1 MVKSKS
7 DLLIICG
14 ERSGDLHGSIIV
26 KKLLSGNPKLK
37 IHCWGGDLMK
47 KSGAIVLEDYRN
59 YSTMGFVEVF
69 SRLNFF
75 YKKLQYCKKHI
86 IEYRPKVVLLIDF
99 PGFNLRL
106 AKFAKKK
113 GFKVHYLI
121 PPKAWAW
128 NQSRANTLAKFVDRI
143 YSILPFEVEF
153 FNKFNCNISYVGNPL
168 IKHIN
173 VLKNK
178 DDNFKKTISLLPGSR
193 ESELKYSIPIF
204 KEIISELKSFK
215 FLVCGVSNIK
225 KEVYSDFKKFENV
238 TLYFDRTYET
248 VSSSDVA
255 VVMSGTASLEVSLL
269 KVPQVVVYKTSYLS
283 YLIGR
288 LLIQTKYISLVN
300 LILDKDVV
308 TELIQGDFNK
318 ERVISEID
326 MLYQK
331 NKRIEISEKYNELRN
346 IIGNKI
352 PENEVCE
359 MLVKDL

>member
-1 MVKSKS
+1 M
-7 DLLIICG
+7 
-14 ERSGDLHGSIIV
+14 
-26 KKLLSGNPKLK
+26 
-37 IHCWGGDLMK
+37 
-47 KSGAIVLEDYRN
+47 
-59 YSTMGFVEVF
+59 
-69 SRLNFF
+69 
-75 YKKLQYCKKHI
+75 
-86 IEYRPKVVLLIDF
+86 
-99 PGFNLRL
+99 RL
-106 AKFAKKK
+106 AKFAKKR

-128 NQSRANTLAKFVDRI
+128 NQNRANTLSKFVDRI

-173 VLKNK
+173 IVKNK

-204 KEIISELKSFK
+204 KEIISEQKSFR
-215 FLVCGVSNIK
+215 FLVCGVNNIN
-225 KEVYSDFKKFENV
+225 KEVYSDFKKFKNA
-238 TLYFDRTYET
+238 TLYFDKTYEA

-288 LLIQTKYISLVN
+288 LLIKTKYISLVN
-300 LILDKDVV
+300 LVLERDVV

-326 MLYQK
+326 MLYNK
-331 NKRIEISEKYNELRN
+331 NNRFKISRSYDEVRNRI
-346 IIGNKI
+346 GDKI
-352 PENEVCE
+352 TENEVCE
-359 MLVKDL
+359 MLIKEL

>member
-26 KKLLSGNPKLK
+26 KRLLSENPKLK

-47 KSGAIVLEDYRN
+47 KSGAIVLEDYKN

-69 SRLNFF
+69 FRLSFF
-75 YKKLQYCKKHI
+75 LKKLQLCKKHI
-86 IEYRPKVVLLIDF
+86 IEYCPKVILLIDF
-99 PGFNLRL
+99 PGFNMRL
-106 AKFAKKK
+106 AKFAKRR

-128 NQSRANTLAKFVDRI
+128 NQNRANTLSKFVDRI

-173 VLKNK
+173 IVKNK
-178 DDNFKKTISLLPGSR
+178 DDNFKKTISLLPGRR

-204 KEIISELKSFK
+204 KEIISEQKSFR
-215 FLVCGVSNIK
+215 FLVCGVNNIN
-225 KEVYSDFKKFENV
+225 KEVYSDFKKFKNA
-238 TLYFDRTYET
+238 TLYFDKTYEA

-288 LLIQTKYISLVN
+288 LLIKTKYISLVN
-300 LILDKDVV
+300 LVLERDVV

-318 ERVISEID
+318 ERVISEIEI
-326 MLYQK
+326 LYNK
-331 NKRIEISEKYNELRN
+331 NNRIKISRSYDEIRN
-346 IIGNKI
+346 RIGDKI
-352 PENEVCE
+352 TENEVCE
-359 MLVKDL
+359 MLIKEL

>member
-26 KKLLSGNPKLK
+26 KRLLSENPKLK

-47 KSGAIVLEDYRN
+47 KSGAIVLEDYKN

-69 SRLNFF
+69 FRLGFF
-75 YKKLQYCKKHI
+75 FKKLQLCKKHI
-86 IEYRPKVVLLIDF
+86 IEYCPKVILLIDF

-106 AKFAKKK
+106 AKFAKKR

-128 NQSRANTLAKFVDRI
+128 NQNRANTLSKFVDRI

-173 VLKNK
+173 IVKNK

-204 KEIISELKSFK
+204 KEIISEQKSFR
-215 FLVCGVSNIK
+215 FLVCGVNNIN
-225 KEVYSDFKKFENV
+225 KEVYSDFKKFKNA
-238 TLYFDRTYET
+238 TLYFDKTYEA

-288 LLIQTKYISLVN
+288 LLIKTKYISLVN
-300 LILDKDVV
+300 LVLDRDVV
-308 TELIQGDFNK
+308 TELIQVDFNK

-326 MLYQK
+326 MLYNK
-331 NKRIEISEKYNELRN
+331 NNRFKISRSYDEVRNRI
-346 IIGNKI
+346 GDKI
-352 PENEVCE
+352 TENEVCE
-359 MLVKDL
+359 MLIKEL

>member
-26 KKLLSGNPKLK
+26 KRLLSENPKLK

-47 KSGAIVLEDYRN
+47 KSGAIVLEDYKN
-59 YSTMGFVEVF
+59 CSTMGFVEVF
-69 SRLNFF
+69 FRLSFF
-75 YKKLQYCKKHI
+75 LKKLQLCKKHI
-86 IEYRPKVVLLIDF
+86 IEYCPKVILLIDF

-106 AKFAKKK
+106 AKFAKKR

-128 NQSRANTLAKFVDRI
+128 NQNRANTLSKFVDRI

-173 VLKNK
+173 IVKNK
-178 DDNFKKTISLLPGSR
+178 DDNFKKTISLLPGRR

-204 KEIISELKSFK
+204 KEIISEQKSFR
-215 FLVCGVSNIK
+215 FLVCGVNNIN
-225 KEVYSDFKKFENV
+225 KEVYSDFKKFKNA
-238 TLYFDRTYET
+238 TLYFDKTYEA

-288 LLIQTKYISLVN
+288 LLIKTKYISLVN
-300 LILDKDVV
+300 LVLERDVV

-318 ERVISEID
+318 ERVISEIEI
-326 MLYQK
+326 LYNK
-331 NKRIEISEKYNELRN
+331 NNRIKISRSYDEIRN
-346 IIGNKI
+346 RIGDKI
-352 PENEVCE
+352 TENEVCE
-359 MLVKDL
+359 MLIKEL